1 METAAISKALGTI
14 TVPSGGKEGCEKKT
28 GHERPLFDF
37 EFHPL
42 GGLM

>member
-1 METAAISKALGTI
+1 METAAISRALGTI
-14 TVPSGGKEGCEKKT
+14 TVQYGGKEGCEKKT

-42 GGLM
+42 EGLM

>member
-1 METAAISKALGTI
+1 METAAISKAPDTI
-14 TVPSGGKEGCEKKT
+14 TIVDGREECCEKKT

-42 GGLM
+42 EGLI